1 MPRHI
6 ERKERRL
13 TWYATLTVP
22 SDVRRKLGRKR
33 FRQSLGTRD
42 PKVAERLAA
51 PLVAEWQSMIA
62 RARGIESAE
71 NDPAFWR
78 RTLAW
83 AKTDEERRLIE
94 HEIETQILKEGY
106 DKTDPE
112 AQQFYGRALGGVLDT
127 TEHLEEWLGSL
138 QVKAK
143 TTKMRR
149 TTIQRLAAKFP
160 TLQDI
165 NRGEVRR
172 WVTELQETLEP
183 ATVQRMLSDC
193 RSYWKYLVT
202 VEAVPEESAPF
213 DRLGLK
219 VRRNHRQAWTPEEL
233 VRLHRAADGS
243 LADLILLAMY
253 SGARLSELVN
263 LRVADVAK
271 DHFTIREAKTTAGR
285 REVPTHPNLRP
296 TMARLTK
303 DKAPTDYV
311 LTGIKGEHRAD
322 TMSKAFRRLREGL
335 GFTVKQEKTL
345 HSIRNT
351 VITMLEHAGVP
362 EGTVQDIVGHQRST
376 ITGSTYSGK
385 STLAMR
391 REAVANLVYP
401 SEDSGDRDGVSP

>member
-1 MPRHI
+1 MVI
-6 ERKERRL
+6 
-13 TWYATLTVP
+13 
-22 SDVRRKLGRKR
+22 
-33 FRQSLGTRD
+33 
-42 PKVAERLAA
+42 RLAA
-51 PLVAEWQSMIA
+51 PLVAEWQSVIA
-62 RARGIESAE
+62 SARGDEAAE

-78 RTLAW
+78 RSLAW
-83 AKTDEERRLIE
+83 AKNREERVIVE
-94 HEIETQILKEGY
+94 HELMYHVQNQGY
-106 DKTDPE
+106 DNTDPE
-112 AQQFYGRALGGVLDT
+112 AQRFYARAFGSIIDT

-138 QVKAK
+138 QVKPK
-143 TTKMRR
+143 TTNMRR
-149 TTIQRLAAKFP
+149 STLQRLAAKFQ

-172 WVTELQETLEP
+172 WVTELMADLQP
-183 ATVQRMLSDC
+183 ATVQRMMTDC
-193 RSYWKYLVT
+193 RSYWKYLAT

-219 VRRNHRQAWTPEEL
+219 VPAHHRQAWAPEEL
-233 VRLHRAADGS
+233 VGLHRAADGAV
-243 LADLILLAMY
+243 ADLILMAMY

-263 LRVADVAK
+263 LRVADMAK
-271 DHFTIREAKTTAGR
+271 DHFTIREAKTAAGR
-285 REVPTHPNLRP
+285 RQVPIHRKLQPA
-296 TMARLTK
+296 MARLTNG
-303 DKAPTDYV
+303 KAPTEYV

-335 GFTVKQEKTL
+335 GFTARQEKTL

-391 REAVANLVYP
+391 HKALAKLAY
-401 SEDSGDRDGVSP
+401 